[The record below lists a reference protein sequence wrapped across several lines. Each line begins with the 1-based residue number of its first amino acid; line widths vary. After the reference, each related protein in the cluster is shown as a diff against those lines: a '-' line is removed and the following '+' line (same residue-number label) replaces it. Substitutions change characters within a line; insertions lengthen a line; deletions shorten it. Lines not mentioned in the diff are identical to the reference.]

1 MADPRVKLELDN
13 GLIVERKG
21 KKLLFR
27 CKCHIW
33 LDRILNRIGM

>member
-1 MADPRVKLELDN
+1 MIDHRDFVDAVNRRN
-13 GLIVERKG
+13 ERMF

-33 LDRILNRIGM
+33 LDRALTLIRL